1 MRHSA
6 NNLVKLLI
14 VEDEESWRRVML
26 RWLGPAAGGE
36 AFEVVPAETL
46 QAACECASRAHF
58 DAAILDLN
66 LPDTSGIRTVARFH
80 EAAPSVPVVIVSG
93 EEDETL
99 VREAMALGA
108 EDYLIK
114 GRITRDLLV
123 RAVHY
128 AMGRKRA
135 EVALQQSE
143 ARIREFSHELLSVRE
158 EEKRRIS
165 ASLHHDVGS
174 LAVGLSA
181 RLNAVEDDLRHGRI
195 EAALQSVAASQTL
208 FQHAIAG
215 LKELA
220 IALRPPDL
228 DILGLVPA
236 LRQHLMQFSLNTPL
250 RIRFWDA
257 TQGRSVSQDTATVLF
272 RIIQESLTNVV
283 KHAQATRVLV
293 WLEMRD
299 GGVRAAIRDNGIGI
313 DAGAHTTPAGFRLG
327 LRAMRELAESQGGTL
342 EIRSGRRNG
351 TTIVVK
357 LPAGGKLP

>member
-1 MRHSA
+1 M
-6 NNLVKLLI
+6 KLLI
-14 VEDEESWRRVML
+14 IDDEESWRRVVL
-26 RWLGPAAGGE
+26 RWLGPAAGAE
-36 AFEVVPAETL
+36 AFEVVTAETL
-46 QAACECASRAHF
+46 EAARDCVAKAHF

-66 LPDTSGIRTVARFH
+66 LQDSQGIRTVSRFH
-80 EAAPSVPVVIVSG
+80 AAAPSVPVVIVSG
-93 EEDETL
+93 EEDESM

-114 GRITRDLLV
+114 GRITRELLV

-128 AMGRKRA
+128 AIGRKRA
-135 EVALQQSE
+135 AVALQESE

-181 RLNAVEDDLRHGRI
+181 RLAAVEDDLRHGRV
-195 EAALQSVAASQTL
+195 EAALQSLAASQTL
-208 FQHAIAG
+208 FQNAIAG

-236 LRQHLMQFSLNTPL
+236 LQQHFAQFILTTRL
-250 RIRFWDA
+250 RIRFRDS
-257 TQGRSVSQDTATVLF
+257 TQGRVVPADTATVLF
-272 RIIQESLTNVV
+272 RIIQESLTNVA
-283 KHAQATRVLV
+283 KHARATRVLV
-293 WLEMRD
+293 WLQVRD
-299 GGVRAAIRDNGIGI
+299 EGVRAAIGDDGVGF
-313 DAGAHTTPAGFRLG
+313 DANQCAKEPGLRLG

-342 EIRSGRRNG
+342 DIRFGRKAG
-351 TTIVVK
+351 TTIVVS
-357 LPAGGKLP
+357 LPAGGKIR